1 MDDLARPAR
10 RAAAELPRLVAVA
23 VSADPRS
30 AVLARIRGAL
40 ADRPA
45 LPEPVAAPRGPLVG
59 DVGGLFAERVADYR
73 ATVVRCAGDEHAIA
87 GAVAEAFGRHGAA
100 RVAVARGVPHGWW
113 PAGAQVDDP
122 PLTVEALDEVDG
134 VLTGAALG
142 IAETGTIVLDA
153 APASG
158 RRALTLVPDLHVCVV
173 YEADLVPGVAE
184 ALTALAPA
192 IGAGR
197 PITFVSGPSATSD
210 IELDR
215 VEGVH
220 GPRRLEVV
228 LAGTGQSTGPA
239 TATAR

>member
-1 MDDLARPAR
+1 
-10 RAAAELPRLVAVA
+10 VAVA
-23 VSADPRS
+23 VSADARS

-40 ADRPA
+40 ADGPVA
-45 LPEPVAAPRGPLVG
+45 PEPVTAPRTPIAG
-59 DVGGLFAERVADYR
+59 DAGALFADRVADYR
-73 ATVVRCAGDEHAIA
+73 ATVVRCAGDDGAIA
-87 GAVAEAFGRHGAA
+87 GAVAEAFGRHDAA
-100 RVAVARGVPHGWW
+100 RVAVAPGVPRAWW
-113 PAGAQVDDP
+113 PPSGAEPDEP
-122 PLTVEALDEVDG
+122 PLGVQVLDELDG

-142 IAETGTIVLDA
+142 IAETGTIVLDG
-153 APASG
+153 APLSG

-173 YEADLVPGVAE
+173 REDDLVPGVAE
-184 ALTALAPA
+184 AFAALAPA

-228 LAGTGQSTGPA
+228 LAG
-239 TATAR
+239 